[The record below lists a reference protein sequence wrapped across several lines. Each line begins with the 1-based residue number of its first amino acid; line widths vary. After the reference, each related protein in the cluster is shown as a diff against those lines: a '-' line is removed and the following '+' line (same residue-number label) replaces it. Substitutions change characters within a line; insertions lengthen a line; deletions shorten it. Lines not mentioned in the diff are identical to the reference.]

1 MYVVK
6 FEDLGKSDIGI
17 AGGKGANLGELTQA
31 GIPVPP
37 GFVVTAETYGKFM
50 EDAGIN
56 GKVLD
61 ILAKT
66 DINNTKELQ
75 AAAEEIKSIII
86 GTPVPED
93 MSTLIIE
100 AYNQLCQRVD
110 EDDTDV
116 AIRSSATAEDL
127 PDASFAGQ
135 QDTFLHVS
143 GSEDVIDYI
152 RKCWASLFEARAIF
166 YREENGFDHSKVYIA
181 VVVQKMAIADKAGV
195 MFTVNPSTGEEI
207 ALIEGSWGLGE
218 AVVSGDVTPD
228 NYVVDKSND
237 EVVSVTISDKKL
249 MYVKDEDG
257 TSVRVDVP
265 EDKRNE
271 RVLSDEELVELTEM
285 GKRIQAHYG
294 EPMDTEWA
302 FERGNLFLLQARPI
316 TTLGDDNGV
325 AGEDSSISDKNVIV
339 KGLGASPGTASGK
352 VKIILDIDELDK
364 IKDGDIMVTTM
375 TTPDM
380 VPAMRRASGIIT
392 DEGGVTCHASIIS
405 RELGIPCVVGTG
417 SATTTLKENVGVTL
431 DGKKG
436 LVYEGIHENKEEA
449 VQTATANVE
458 AAPIITVTEVKANVS
473 MPEAAQ
479 RAAATGADGVGLLR
493 TEHLMLTAGIHPG
506 KFIADGREDELID
519 TIAENVMTVAD
530 AFYPKP
536 VWYRTLDAPTDE
548 FITLE
553 GGENEPEEHNPMLGW
568 RGIRRE
574 LDQPEILKCEF
585 KAIKK
590 LYDKGYTNLGIM
602 IPLSQSPAEL
612 KQAKE
617 LCASVGLIPH
627 KDIDF
632 GMMVEIPAAALTIED
647 YLEIGVDFVSLG
659 TNDLTQYTLAVDRNN
674 EFVAKHYTE
683 EHPAVMK
690 LIERTIKKCVEAGVT
705 CSICGQA
712 GSVPHIVET
721 FIISPVLSRFLP
733 CTLCDNL
740 SPDTISHRFPVHQS
754 TLVSFPDDITSYI
767 QKSSLLLP
775 LLLFRRPDKD
785 EVRLPPT
792 YPPHHV
798 H

>member
-1 MYVVK
+1 MYVQK
-6 FEDLGKSDIGI
+6 FEDLNKSDIGI

-37 GFVVTAETYGKFM
+37 GFVVTAETYEKFM
-50 EDAGIN
+50 EDSGIN
-56 GKVLD
+56 DKVLD
-61 ILAKT
+61 ILDQI
-66 DINNTKELQ
+66 DINDTKALQ

-86 GTPVPED
+86 ETPIPDD
-93 MSTLIIE
+93 MVMFIKE
-100 AYNQLCQRVD
+100 AYNQLCQRVG

-127 PDASFAGQ
+127 PEASFAGQ
-135 QDTFLHVS
+135 QDTFLHVQ
-143 GSEDVIDYI
+143 GLDNVIEYV

-166 YREENGFDHSKVYIA
+166 YREENNFEHSKVLIA

-228 NYVVDKSND
+228 NYQVDKTNN
-237 EVVSVTISDKKL
+237 EIINVTISDKKV
-249 MYVKDEDG
+249 MYTNDESG
-257 TSVRVDVP
+257 TSVKVNVP
-265 EDKRNE
+265 ENLRME
-271 RVLSDEELVELTEM
+271 RVLSDDELIELTEM
-285 GKRIQAHYG
+285 GKRVQAHYG

-302 FERGNLFLLQARPI
+302 FERDNLFLLQARPI
-316 TTLGDDNGV
+316 TTLDGDAPAADDDAGV
-325 AGEDSSISDKNVIV
+325 EGEVLV
-339 KGLGASPGTASGK
+339 RGLGASPGIATGN
-352 VKIILDIDELDK
+352 VKIVLDIDELDK
-364 IKDGDIMVTTM
+364 IEEGDVMVTTM

-380 VPAMRRASGIIT
+380 VPAMRRASGIVT

-417 SATTTLKENVGVTL
+417 DATKTLKENAGVTL

-436 LVYEGIHENKEEA
+436 LVFEGITKVEEEA
-449 VQTATANVE
+449 PQATAVAAE
-458 AAPIITVTEVKANVS
+458 APILTVTEVKANVS
-473 MPEAAQ
+473 MPEAAE

-506 KFIADGREDELID
+506 KFIADGREDELIN
-519 TIAENVMTVAD
+519 TIAENVQIVAD

-590 LYDKGYTNLGIM
+590 LHEQGYTNIGIM
-602 IPLSQSPAEL
+602 IPLSQSPSEL
-612 KQAKE
+612 IQAKA
-617 LCASVGLIPH
+617 LCSEVGLEPH
-627 KDIDF
+627 KDVDF
-632 GMMVEIPAAALTIED
+632 GMMVEIPAAALTVED
-647 YLEIGVDFVSLG
+647 YLAIGVDFVSLG

-690 LIERTIKKCVEAGVT
+690 LIERTIKKCAEAGVT

-712 GSVPHIVET
+712 GSVPHIVEK
-721 FIISPVLSRFLP
+721 
-733 CTLCDNL
+733 
-740 SPDTISHRFPVHQS
+740 
-754 TLVSFPDDITSYI
+754 LVKFGITSV
-767 QKSSLLLP
+767 SSNA
-775 LLLFRRPDKD
+775 DAVA
-785 EVRLPPT
+785 EVRKTVARAEQKIILEAARKRLE
-792 YPPHHV
+792 
-798 H
+798 

>member
-6 FEDLGKSDIGI
+6 FEDLSKSDIGI

-37 GFVVTAETYGKFM
+37 GFVVTAQAYEYFM
-50 EDAGIN
+50 DEAGIN
-56 GKVLD
+56 DKVMSILD
-61 ILAKT
+61 EI
-66 DINNTKELQ
+66 DINDTKALQ
-75 AAAEEIKSIII
+75 AAAEEIKKII
-86 GTPVPED
+86 V
-93 MSTLIIE
+93 E
-100 AYNQLCQRVD
+100 APIPDDLVLFIREYYNELCQRVG

-127 PDASFAGQ
+127 PEASFAGQ
-135 QDTFLHVS
+135 QDTFLHVA
-143 GSEDVIDYI
+143 GDDEVIEYI

-166 YREENGFDHSKVYIA
+166 YREENDFEHSKVYIA
-181 VVVQKMAIADKAGV
+181 VVVQKMANADKAGV

-228 NYVVDKSND
+228 NYQVDKKNN
-237 EVVSVTISDKKL
+237 EIINVTISDKKV
-249 MYVKDEDG
+249 MYTNDEAG
-257 TSVRVDVP
+257 TSVKVEVP
-265 EDKRNE
+265 EEKRKE
-271 RVLSDEELVELTEM
+271 RVLSDEELIELTEM
-285 GKRIQAHYG
+285 GKTVQAHYG

-302 FERGNLFLLQARPI
+302 FEKDMLFLLQARPI
-316 TTLGDDNGV
+316 TTLGG
-325 AGEDSSISDKNVIV
+325 AEDATEDASSDLGDVLV
-339 KGLGASPGTASGK
+339 RGLGASPGMAAGT
-352 VKIILDIDELDK
+352 VKIVLDIDELDK

-380 VPAMRRASGIIT
+380 VPAMRRASGIVT

-417 SATTTLKENVGVTL
+417 DATTTLKENSGVTL

-436 LVYEGIHENKEEA
+436 LVFEGISQTKEEA
-449 VQTATANVE
+449 APVVAGGVQ

-473 MPEAAQ
+473 MPEAAEK
-479 RAAATGADGVGLLR
+479 AAATGADGVGLLR
-493 TEHLMLTAGIHPG
+493 TEHLMLTSGIHPG

-519 TIAENVMTVAD
+519 TIADNVQIVAD
-530 AFYPKP
+530 AFYPRP

-553 GGENEPEEHNPMLGW
+553 GGENEPREHNPMLGW

-590 LYDKGYTNLGIM
+590 LHEKGYTNIGIM
-602 IPLSQSPAEL
+602 IPLSQSPEEL
-612 KQAKE
+612 KQAKA
-617 LCASVGLIPH
+617 LCSSIGFEPH
-627 KDIDF
+627 KDVDF
-632 GMMVEIPAAALTIED
+632 GMMVEIPAAAIMIDE
-647 YLEIGVDFVSLG
+647 YIKVGIDFVSLG

-674 EFVAKHYTE
+674 EFVAKHYSE

-690 LIERTIKKCVEAGVT
+690 LIERTIRKCAEAGVK

-712 GSVPHIVET
+712 GSVPHIVEKLVAFGISSVSSNT
-721 FIISPVLSRFLP
+721 DAIADVRKTVARAEQKIILDAAR
-733 CTLCDNL
+733 
-740 SPDTISHRFPVHQS
+740 
-754 TLVSFPDDITSYI
+754 
-767 QKSSLLLP
+767 K
-775 LLLFRRPDKD
+775 
-785 EVRLPPT
+785 RLE
-792 YPPHHV
+792 
-798 H
+798 

>member
-1 MYVVK
+1 MYVKK
-6 FEDLGKSDIGI
+6 FEDLSKSDIGI

-37 GFVVTAETYGKFM
+37 GFVVTAQAYEYFM
-50 EDAGIN
+50 DEAGIN
-56 GKVLD
+56 DKVMSILD
-61 ILAKT
+61 EI
-66 DINNTKELQ
+66 DINDTKALQ
-75 AAAEEIKSIII
+75 AAAEEIKKII
-86 GTPVPED
+86 V
-93 MSTLIIE
+93 E
-100 AYNQLCQRVD
+100 APIPDDLVLFIREYYNELCQRVG

-127 PDASFAGQ
+127 PEASFAGQ

-143 GSEDVIDYI
+143 GDDEVIEYI

-166 YREENGFDHSKVYIA
+166 YSEENDFEHSKVYIA
-181 VVVQKMAIADKAGV
+181 VVVQKMANADKAGV

-218 AVVSGDVTPD
+218 SVVSGDVTPD
-228 NYVVDKSND
+228 NYQVDKKDN
-237 EVVSVTISDKKL
+237 EIINVTISDKKV
-249 MYVKDEDG
+249 MYTNDEAG
-257 TSVRVDVP
+257 TSVKVEVP
-265 EDKRNE
+265 EEKRKE
-271 RVLSDEELVELTEM
+271 RVLSDEELIELTEM
-285 GKRIQAHYG
+285 GKTVQAHYG

-302 FERGNLFLLQARPI
+302 FEKDMLFLLQARPI
-316 TTLGDDNGV
+316 TTLGGAEDATDD
-325 AGEDSSISDKNVIV
+325 ASSDLGDVLV
-339 KGLGASPGTASGK
+339 RGLGASPGMASGT

-380 VPAMRRASGIIT
+380 VPAMRRASGIVT

-417 SATTTLKENVGVTL
+417 DATTTLKENSGVTV

-436 LVYEGIHENKEEA
+436 LVFEGISETKEEA
-449 VQTATANVE
+449 VAVAGTVE

-473 MPEAAQ
+473 MPEAAEK
-479 RAAATGADGVGLLR
+479 AAATGADGVGLLR
-493 TEHLMLTAGIHPG
+493 TEHLMLTSGIHPG
-506 KFIADGREDELID
+506 KFIADGNEDELID
-519 TIAENVMTVAD
+519 TIADNVQIVAD
-530 AFYPKP
+530 AFYPRP

-553 GGENEPEEHNPMLGW
+553 GGENEPREHNPMLGW

-590 LYDKGYTNLGIM
+590 LHEKGYTNIGIM
-602 IPLSQSPAEL
+602 IPLSQSPEEL
-612 KQAKE
+612 KQAKA
-617 LCASVGLIPH
+617 LCSSIGFEPH
-627 KDIDF
+627 KDVDF
-632 GMMVEIPAAALTIED
+632 GMMVEIPAAAIMIDE
-647 YLEIGVDFVSLG
+647 YIKVGIDFVSLG

-690 LIERTIKKCVEAGVT
+690 LIERTIRKCAEAGVK

-712 GSVPHIVET
+712 GSVPHIVEKLVAFGISSVSSNT
-721 FIISPVLSRFLP
+721 DAIADVRKTVARAEQKIILDAAR
-733 CTLCDNL
+733 
-740 SPDTISHRFPVHQS
+740 
-754 TLVSFPDDITSYI
+754 
-767 QKSSLLLP
+767 K
-775 LLLFRRPDKD
+775 
-785 EVRLPPT
+785 RLE
-792 YPPHHV
+792 
-798 H
+798 

>member
-1 MYVVK
+1 MYVKK
-6 FEDLGKSDIGI
+6 FEELSKSDIGI

-37 GFVVTAETYGKFM
+37 GFVVTAQAYEYFM
-50 EDAGIN
+50 DEAGIN
-56 GKVLD
+56 DRVMNILD
-61 ILAKT
+61 EI
-66 DINNTKELQ
+66 DINDTKALQ
-75 AAAEEIKSIII
+75 AAAEEIKGIII
-86 GTPVPED
+86 KSPIPED
-93 MSTLIIE
+93 LVLFIKE
-100 AYNQLCQRVD
+100 YYNELCQRVG

-127 PDASFAGQ
+127 PEASFAGQ

-143 GSEDVIDYI
+143 GDDEVIEYI

-166 YREENGFDHSKVYIA
+166 YREENDFEHSKVYIA
-181 VVVQKMAIADKAGV
+181 VVVQKMANADKAGV

-218 AVVSGDVTPD
+218 SVVSGDVTPD
-228 NYVVDKSND
+228 NYQVDKKNN
-237 EVVSVTISDKKL
+237 EIVNVTISDKKV
-249 MYVKDEDG
+249 MYTNDENG
-257 TSVRVDVP
+257 TSVKVDVP

-271 RVLSDEELVELTEM
+271 RVLSDDELIELTEM
-285 GKRIQAHYG
+285 GKRVQAHYG

-302 FERGNLFLLQARPI
+302 FEKDMLFLLQARPI
-316 TTLGDDNGV
+316 TTLGGADEEV
-325 AGEDSSISDKNVIV
+325 EDASSELGDVLV
-339 KGLGASPGTASGK
+339 RGLGASPGMASGK
-352 VKIILDIDELDK
+352 VKIVLDIDELDK

-380 VPAMRRASGIIT
+380 VPAMRRASGIVT

-417 SATTTLKENVGVTL
+417 DATTTLEENSGVTL

-436 LVYEGIHENKEEA
+436 LVFEGISETKEEA
-449 VQTATANVE
+449 TVVAGTVQ

-473 MPEAAQ
+473 MPEAAEK
-479 RAAATGADGVGLLR
+479 AAATGADGVGLLR
-493 TEHLMLTAGIHPG
+493 TEHLMLTSGIHPG

-519 TIAENVMTVAD
+519 TIADNVQIVAD
-530 AFYPKP
+530 AFYPRP

-553 GGENEPEEHNPMLGW
+553 GGENEPREHNPMLGW

-590 LYDKGYTNLGIM
+590 LHEKGYTNIGIM
-602 IPLSQSPAEL
+602 IPLSQSPEEL
-612 KQAKE
+612 KQAKA
-617 LCASVGLIPH
+617 LCSSIGFEPH
-627 KDIDF
+627 KDVDF
-632 GMMVEIPAAALTIED
+632 GMMVEIPAAAIMIDE
-647 YLEIGVDFVSLG
+647 YIKVGIDFVSLG

-690 LIERTIKKCVEAGVT
+690 LIERTIRKCAEAGVK

-712 GSVPHIVET
+712 GSVPHIVEKLVAFGILSVSSNT
-721 FIISPVLSRFLP
+721 DAIADVRKTVARAEQKIILDAAR
-733 CTLCDNL
+733 
-740 SPDTISHRFPVHQS
+740 
-754 TLVSFPDDITSYI
+754 
-767 QKSSLLLP
+767 K
-775 LLLFRRPDKD
+775 
-785 EVRLPPT
+785 RLE
-792 YPPHHV
+792 
-798 H
+798 

>member
-1 MYVVK
+1 MYVKK
-6 FEDLGKSDIGI
+6 FEELSKSDIGI

-37 GFVVTAETYGKFM
+37 GFVVTAQAYKYFM
-50 EDAGIN
+50 DEAGIN
-56 GKVLD
+56 DQVMSILD
-61 ILAKT
+61 AI
-66 DINNTKELQ
+66 DINDTKALQ
-75 AAAEEIKSIII
+75 EAAEEIKRIII
-86 GTPVPED
+86 ESPIPEQL
-93 MSTLIIE
+93 TLFIRE
-100 AYNQLCQRVD
+100 YYNELCQRVG

-127 PDASFAGQ
+127 PEASFAGQ

-143 GSEDVIDYI
+143 GDDEVIEYI

-166 YREENGFDHSKVYIA
+166 YREENDFEHSKVYIA
-181 VVVQKMAIADKAGV
+181 VVVQKMANADKAGV

-218 AVVSGDVTPD
+218 SVVSGDVTPD
-228 NYVVDKSND
+228 NYQVDKKNN
-237 EVVSVTISDKKL
+237 EIINVTISDKKV
-249 MYVKDEDG
+249 MYTNDEAG
-257 TSVRVDVP
+257 TSIKVDVP
-265 EDKRNE
+265 EEKRNE
-271 RVLSDEELVELTEM
+271 RVLSDEELIELTEM
-285 GKRIQAHYG
+285 GKRVQAHYG

-302 FERGNLFLLQARPI
+302 FEKDMLFLLQARPI
-316 TTLGDDNGV
+316 TTLGNADED
-325 AGEDSSISDKNVIV
+325 AGDASSDLGDVLV
-339 KGLGASPGTASGK
+339 RGLGASPGMASGT

-364 IKDGDIMVTTM
+364 IKDGDVMVTTM

-380 VPAMRRASGIIT
+380 VPAMRRASGIVT

-417 SATTTLKENVGVTL
+417 DATTTLEENSGVTL

-436 LVYEGIHENKEEA
+436 LVFEGISETKEEA
-449 VQTATANVE
+449 TAVAGTVE

-473 MPEAAQ
+473 MPEAAEK
-479 RAAATGADGVGLLR
+479 AAATGADGVGLLR
-493 TEHLMLTAGIHPG
+493 TEHLMLTSGIHPG

-519 TIAENVMTVAD
+519 TIADNVQIVAD
-530 AFYPKP
+530 AFYPRP

-553 GGENEPEEHNPMLGW
+553 GGENEPREHNPMLGW

-590 LYDKGYTNLGIM
+590 LHEKGYTNIGIM
-602 IPLSQSPAEL
+602 IPLSQSPEEL
-612 KQAKE
+612 KKAKA
-617 LCASVGLIPH
+617 LCSEVGFEPH
-627 KDIDF
+627 KDVDF
-632 GMMVEIPAAALTIED
+632 GMMVEIPAAAIMIDE
-647 YLEIGVDFVSLG
+647 YIKVGIDFVSLG

-690 LIERTIKKCVEAGVT
+690 LIERTIRKCAEAGVK

-712 GSVPHIVET
+712 GSVPHIVEKLVEYGISSVSSNT
-721 FIISPVLSRFLP
+721 DAIADVRKTVARAEQKIILDAAR
-733 CTLCDNL
+733 
-740 SPDTISHRFPVHQS
+740 
-754 TLVSFPDDITSYI
+754 
-767 QKSSLLLP
+767 K
-775 LLLFRRPDKD
+775 
-785 EVRLPPT
+785 RLE
-792 YPPHHV
+792 
-798 H
+798 

>member
-1 MYVVK
+1 MYVQK
-6 FEDLGKSDIGI
+6 FEDLNKSDIAI

-37 GFVVTAETYGKFM
+37 GFVVTAETYQKFM
-50 EDAGIN
+50 EDTGIN
-56 GKVLD
+56 DKVLD
-61 ILAKT
+61 ILDKI
-66 DINNTKELQ
+66 DINDTKALQ

-86 GTPVPED
+86 ETPIPDD
-93 MSTLIIE
+93 MIMFIKE
-100 AYNQLCQRVD
+100 AYNQLCQRVG

-127 PDASFAGQ
+127 PEASFAGQ

-143 GSEDVIDYI
+143 GDEEVIEYV

-166 YREENGFDHSKVYIA
+166 YREENDFEHSKVLIA

-228 NYVVDKSND
+228 NYQVDKANN
-237 EVVSVTISDKKL
+237 EVINVTISGKKV
-249 MYVKDEDG
+249 MYTNDESG
-257 TSVRVDVP
+257 TSIKVNVP
-265 EDKRNE
+265 ENLRME
-271 RVLSDEELVELTEM
+271 RVLSDEELIELTEM
-285 GKRIQAHYG
+285 GKRVQAHYG

-302 FERGNLFLLQARPI
+302 FERDNLFLLQARPI
-316 TTLGDDNGV
+316 TTLGDAEPAADDDASV
-325 AGEDSSISDKNVIV
+325 DGEVLV
-339 KGLGASPGTASGK
+339 RGLGASPGIATGL
-352 VKIILDIDELDK
+352 VKIVLDIDELDK
-364 IKDGDIMVTTM
+364 IEDGDVMVTTM

-380 VPAMRRASGIIT
+380 VPAMRRASGIVT

-417 SATTTLKENVGVTL
+417 DATKTLKEDTGVTL

-436 LVYEGIHENKEEA
+436 LVFEGITEVSEEA
-449 VQTATANVE
+449 PQAQAVAAE
-458 AAPIITVTEVKANVS
+458 APILTVTEVKANVS
-473 MPEAAQ
+473 MPEAAE

-519 TIAENVMTVAD
+519 TIADNVQIVAD

-553 GGENEPEEHNPMLGW
+553 GGENEPREHNPMLGW

-590 LYDKGYTNLGIM
+590 LHEKGYTNIGIM

-612 KQAKE
+612 VKAKE
-617 LCASVGLIPH
+617 LCAEVGFIPH
-627 KDIDF
+627 KDVDF
-632 GMMVEIPAAALTIED
+632 GMMVEIPAAAIIIDE
-647 YLEIGVDFVSLG
+647 YLKIGVDFVSLG

-690 LIERTIKKCVEAGVT
+690 LIERTIKKCAEAGVT

-712 GSVPHIVET
+712 GSVPHIVEK
-721 FIISPVLSRFLP
+721 
-733 CTLCDNL
+733 
-740 SPDTISHRFPVHQS
+740 
-754 TLVSFPDDITSYI
+754 LVKFGITSV
-767 QKSSLLLP
+767 SSNA
-775 LLLFRRPDKD
+775 DAIA
-785 EVRLPPT
+785 EVRKTVARAEQKIILEAARKRLE
-792 YPPHHV
+792 
-798 H
+798 

>member
-195 MFTVNPSTGEEI
+195 MFAVNPSTGEEI

-449 VQTATANVE
+449 VQTATSNVE

-519 TIAENVMTVAD
+519 TIAENVMIVAD

-536 VWYRTLDAPTDE
+536 VWYRTL
-548 FITLE
+548 
-553 GGENEPEEHNPMLGW
+553 
-568 RGIRRE
+568 E
-574 LDQPEILKCEF
+574 LTNSSLWKVEK
-585 KAIKK
+585 
-590 LYDKGYTNLGIM
+590 TNL
-602 IPLSQSPAEL
+602 
-612 KQAKE
+612 KN
-617 LCASVGLIPH
+617 
-627 KDIDF
+627 
-632 GMMVEIPAAALTIED
+632 TI
-647 YLEIGVDFVSLG
+647 
-659 TNDLTQYTLAVDRNN
+659 Q
-674 EFVAKHYTE
+674 
-683 EHPAVMK
+683 
-690 LIERTIKKCVEAGVT
+690 C
-705 CSICGQA
+705 
-712 GSVPHIVET
+712 
-721 FIISPVLSRFLP
+721 
-733 CTLCDNL
+733 
-740 SPDTISHRFPVHQS
+740 
-754 TLVSFPDDITSYI
+754 
-767 QKSSLLLP
+767 
-775 LLLFRRPDKD
+775 
-785 EVRLPPT
+785 
-792 YPPHHV
+792 
-798 H
+798 

>member
-1 MYVVK
+1 MYVQK
-6 FEDLGKSDIGI
+6 FEDLNKSDIGI

-37 GFVVTAETYGKFM
+37 GFVVTAETYQKFM

-56 GKVLD
+56 DKVLD
-61 ILAKT
+61 ILDKI
-66 DINNTKELQ
+66 DINDTKALQ
-75 AAAEEIKSIII
+75 AAAEEIKSIIVE
-86 GTPVPED
+86 TPIPDD
-93 MSTLIIE
+93 MILYIKE

-127 PDASFAGQ
+127 PEASFAGQ

-143 GSEDVIDYI
+143 GDEEVIEYI

-166 YREENGFDHSKVYIA
+166 YREENDFEHSKVLIA

-228 NYVVDKSND
+228 NYQVDKTNN
-237 EVVSVTISDKKL
+237 EIINVTISDKKV
-249 MYVKDEDG
+249 MYTNDESG
-257 TSVRVDVP
+257 TSIKVEVP
-265 EDKRNE
+265 EELRNK
-271 RVLSDEELVELTEM
+271 RVLSDEELIELTEM
-285 GKRIQAHYG
+285 GKRVQAHYG

-302 FERGNLFLLQARPI
+302 FERDHLFLLQARPI
-316 TTLGDDNGV
+316 TTLDDD
-325 AGEDSSISDKNVIV
+325 APAADDEDSVEGNVLV
-339 KGLGASPGTASGK
+339 RGLGASPGIATGD
-352 VKIILDIDELDK
+352 VKIVLDIDELDK
-364 IKDGDIMVTTM
+364 IEDGDVMVTTM

-380 VPAMRRASGIIT
+380 VPAMRRASGIVT

-417 SATTTLKENVGVTL
+417 NATNTLKENTGVTL

-436 LVYEGIHENKEEA
+436 LVFEGITEVKEEP
-449 VQTATANVE
+449 VQVANTAE

-473 MPEAAQ
+473 MPEAAE

-493 TEHLMLTAGIHPG
+493 TEHLMLTAGVHPG
-506 KFIADGREDELID
+506 KFISDGRENELID
-519 TIAENVMTVAD
+519 TIADNVQIVAD

-548 FITLE
+548 FITVE

-590 LYDKGYTNLGIM
+590 LHEKGYTNIGIM
-602 IPLSQSPAEL
+602 IPLSQNPAEL
-612 KQAKE
+612 AKAKD
-617 LCASVGLIPH
+617 LCREVGFEPH
-627 KDIDF
+627 KDVDF
-632 GMMVEIPAAALTIED
+632 GMMVEIPAAAIIIDE
-647 YLEIGVDFVSLG
+647 YLKIGVDFVSLG

-690 LIERTIKKCVEAGVT
+690 LIERTIKKCAEAGVT

-712 GSVPHIVET
+712 GSVPHIVEK
-721 FIISPVLSRFLP
+721 
-733 CTLCDNL
+733 
-740 SPDTISHRFPVHQS
+740 
-754 TLVSFPDDITSYI
+754 LVKFGITSV
-767 QKSSLLLP
+767 SSNA
-775 LLLFRRPDKD
+775 DAVA
-785 EVRLPPT
+785 EVRKTVARAEQKIILDAARKGLE
-792 YPPHHV
+792 
-798 H
+798 

>member
-6 FEDLGKSDIGI
+6 FEDLNKSDIGI

-37 GFVVTAETYGKFM
+37 GFVVTAETYEKFM

-56 GKVLD
+56 DKVMD
-61 ILAKT
+61 ILDKI
-66 DINNTKELQ
+66 DINDTKALQ
-75 AAAEEIKSIII
+75 AASEEIKAIINNASI
-86 GTPVPED
+86 PDD
-93 MSTLIIE
+93 MILFITE
-100 AYNQLCQRVD
+100 AYNQLCQRVG

-127 PDASFAGQ
+127 PEASFAGQ

-143 GSEDVIDYI
+143 GNDEVIEYI

-166 YREENGFDHSKVYIA
+166 YREENNFEHSKVYIA
-181 VVVQKMAIADKAGV
+181 VVVQKMANADKAGV

-228 NYVVDKSND
+228 NYQVDKKDN
-237 EVVSVTISDKKL
+237 EIINVTISDKKV
-249 MYVKDEDG
+249 MYTNDENG
-257 TSVRVDVP
+257 TSVKVDVP
-265 EDKRNE
+265 EEKRNE
-271 RVLSDEELVELTEM
+271 RVLSDEELIELTEM
-285 GKRIQAHYG
+285 GKRVQAHYG

-302 FERGNLFLLQARPI
+302 FENGNLFLLQARPI
-316 TTLGDDNGV
+316 TTLGDVEEQKDDSSAD
-325 AGEDSSISDKNVIV
+325 AGEVLV
-339 KGLGASPGTASGK
+339 RGLGASPGMASGS
-352 VKIILDIDELDK
+352 VKIVLDIDELDK

-380 VPAMRRASGIIT
+380 VPAMRRASGIVT

-417 SATTTLKENVGVTL
+417 NATTTLEENSGVTL

-436 LVYEGIHENKEEA
+436 LVFEGISKTKTEE
-449 VQTATANVE
+449 VATVVGA

-473 MPEAAQ
+473 MPEAAEK
-479 RAAATGADGVGLLR
+479 AAATGADGVGLLR
-493 TEHLMLTAGIHPG
+493 TEHLMLTSGIHPG

-519 TIAENVMTVAD
+519 TIADNVMIVAD
-530 AFYPKP
+530 AFYPRP

-553 GGENEPEEHNPMLGW
+553 GGENEPREHNPMLGW

-590 LYDKGYTNLGIM
+590 LHEKGYTNIGIM
-602 IPLSQSPAEL
+602 IPLSQSPSEL
-612 KQAKE
+612 VQAKA
-617 LCASVGLIPH
+617 LCSEIGFEPH
-627 KDIDF
+627 KDVDF
-632 GMMVEIPAAALTIED
+632 GMMVEIPAAAIMIDE
-647 YLEIGVDFVSLG
+647 YIKVGIDFVSLG

-674 EFVAKHYTE
+674 EFVAKHYSE

-690 LIERTIKKCVEAGVT
+690 LIERTIRKCAEAGVK

-712 GSVPHIVET
+712 GSVPHIVEKLVEFGISSVSSNT
-721 FIISPVLSRFLP
+721 DAIADVRKTVARAEQKIILDAARK
-733 CTLCDNL
+733 
-740 SPDTISHRFPVHQS
+740 RM
-754 TLVSFPDDITSYI
+754 
-767 QKSSLLLP
+767 
-775 LLLFRRPDKD
+775 
-785 EVRLPPT
+785 E
-792 YPPHHV
+792 
-798 H
+798 

>member
-86 GTPVPED
+86 ETPVPED

-100 AYNQLCQRVD
+100 AYNQLCQRVG
-110 EDDTDV
+110 EEDTDV

-195 MFTVNPSTGEEI
+195 MFTVNPSTSEEI

-237 EVVSVTISDKKL
+237 EVIGVTISDKKL

-302 FERGNLFLLQARPI
+302 FEKGNLFLLQARPI
-316 TTLGDDNGV
+316 TTLGDDNG
-325 AGEDSSISDKNVIV
+325 AASEDSAVGDKNVIV

-417 SATTTLKENVGVTL
+417 SATTTLEENVGVTL

-436 LVYEGIHENKEEA
+436 LVYEGIHESKEEA
-449 VQTATANVE
+449 VPTAANVE

-506 KFIADGREDELID
+506 KFIADGRENELID
-519 TIAENVMTVAD
+519 TIAENVMVVAD

-712 GSVPHIVET
+712 GSVPHIVEK
-721 FIISPVLSRFLP
+721 
-733 CTLCDNL
+733 
-740 SPDTISHRFPVHQS
+740 
-754 TLVSFPDDITSYI
+754 LVGYGITSV
-767 QKSSLLLP
+767 SSNA
-775 LLLFRRPDKD
+775 DAVA
-785 EVRLPPT
+785 EVRKTVARAEKKIILDAARKSQE
-792 YPPHHV
+792 
-798 H
+798 

>member
-1 MYVVK
+1 MYVQK
-6 FEDLGKSDIGI
+6 FEDLNKSDIAI

-37 GFVVTAETYGKFM
+37 GFVVTAETYQKFM
-50 EDAGIN
+50 EDTGIN
-56 GKVLD
+56 DKVLD
-61 ILAKT
+61 ILDKI
-66 DINNTKELQ
+66 DINDTKALQ

-86 GTPVPED
+86 ETPIPDD
-93 MSTLIIE
+93 MIMFIKE
-100 AYNQLCQRVD
+100 AYNQLCQRVG

-127 PDASFAGQ
+127 PEASFAGQ

-143 GSEDVIDYI
+143 GDEEVIEYV

-166 YREENGFDHSKVYIA
+166 YREENDFEHSKVLIA

-228 NYVVDKSND
+228 NYQVDKKNN
-237 EVVSVTISDKKL
+237 EVINVTISDKKV
-249 MYVKDEDG
+249 MYTNDESG
-257 TSVRVDVP
+257 TSIKVDVP
-265 EDKRNE
+265 EKMRME

-285 GKRIQAHYG
+285 GKRVQAHYG

-302 FERGNLFLLQARPI
+302 FERDHLFLLQARPI
-316 TTLGDDNGV
+316 TTLGD
-325 AGEDSSISDKNVIV
+325 AEPAEDTDDSVDGDVLV
-339 KGLGASPGTASGK
+339 RGLGASPGIATGE
-352 VKIILDIDELDK
+352 VKIVLDIDELDK
-364 IKDGDIMVTTM
+364 IEEGDVMVTTM

-380 VPAMRRASGIIT
+380 VPAMRRASGIVT

-417 SATTTLKENVGVTL
+417 DATKTLKENTGVTL

-436 LVYEGIHENKEEA
+436 LVFEGITEVKEEA
-449 VQTATANVE
+449 PVAQAAAAE
-458 AAPIITVTEVKANVS
+458 APILTVTEVKANVS
-473 MPEAAQ
+473 MPEAAE

-506 KFIADGREDELID
+506 KFIADGKEDELID
-519 TIAENVMTVAD
+519 TIADNVQIVAD

-553 GGENEPEEHNPMLGW
+553 GGENEPREHNPMLGW

-590 LYDKGYTNLGIM
+590 LHEKGYTNIGIM

-612 KQAKE
+612 VKAKE
-617 LCASVGLIPH
+617 LCSEVGLEPH
-627 KDIDF
+627 KDVDF
-632 GMMVEIPAAALTIED
+632 GMMVEIPAAAIIIDE
-647 YLEIGVDFVSLG
+647 YLKIGVDFVSLG

-690 LIERTIKKCVEAGVT
+690 LIERTIKKCAEAGVT

-712 GSVPHIVET
+712 GSVPHIVEK
-721 FIISPVLSRFLP
+721 
-733 CTLCDNL
+733 
-740 SPDTISHRFPVHQS
+740 
-754 TLVSFPDDITSYI
+754 LVKFGITSVSSNADAI
-767 QKSSLLLP
+767 ADVRKTVARAEQKIILEAA
-775 LLLFRRPDKD
+775 RK
-785 EVRLPPT
+785 RLE
-792 YPPHHV
+792 
-798 H
+798 